1 MHYTIASEV
10 DMIQIPR
17 GIYKH
22 YTESNTYSITFYTE
36 TKTYSLSCDSF
47 LGLIDLVNWFYSP
60 RHDMTLVEYN
70 TALVNSLEDTA
81 IININDITR
90 KVA

>member
-1 MHYTIASEV
+1 
-10 DMIQIPR
+10 MIQIPR

-22 YTESNTYSITFYTE
+22 YTESNTHSITFYTE
-36 TKTYSLSCDSF
+36 TKTYSLSCDTF
-47 LGLIDLVNWFYSP
+47 LGLMDLINWFYSP

-70 TALVNSLEDTA
+70 TAYNNSLEDTA
-81 IININDITR
+81 IIQIDTLR